1 MKKFIAIFLVFQF
14 LLAGNLA
21 MAKITTAADLGVGDP
36 ILLPTNPFYFLKEF
50 GRSIRRTFTF
60 KPAAKAELEFKILNE
75 KAAEIEKL
83 RELDSGNEKRLTKAI
98 KNYQVSQERLN
109 SVLNDI
115 DKEAADALSDS
126 FFDDL
131 ADKTVKHEMIF
142 SGIKEDFKESR
153 DIEMLIEEIDDAIEE
168 EEDLV
173 SDKALI
179 NFGEL
184 LEENRREASLEL
196 EMEFKELEELEKSLM
211 EEAGDDALEEEENGR
226 IAPEPIEA
234 EPEEE
239 KETEIFCTQQ
249 YDPVCGVNSKTYSNA
264 CMAKVAGVAVEY
276 EGECGR
282 PAEEVQPLP
291 VVEPKAVEVK
301 LEVDDSGFYPS
312 PTITVPKGSKVTIH
326 FAARA
331 TNVYFA
337 GLEIRS
343 AKFKTPV
350 MKAGES
356 ASADFIADESFEF
369 QSWWPAANYLK
380 ATGKVIVK

>member
-153 DIEMLIEEIDDAIEE
+153 DIEMLI
-168 EEDLV
+168 
-173 SDKALI
+173 
-179 NFGEL
+179 
-184 LEENRREASLEL
+184 
-196 EMEFKELEELEKSLM
+196 
-211 EEAGDDALEEEENGR
+211 
-226 IAPEPIEA
+226 
-234 EPEEE
+234 
-239 KETEIFCTQQ
+239 
-249 YDPVCGVNSKTYSNA
+249 
-264 CMAKVAGVAVEY
+264 
-276 EGECGR
+276 
-282 PAEEVQPLP
+282 
-291 VVEPKAVEVK
+291 
-301 LEVDDSGFYPS
+301 
-312 PTITVPKGSKVTIH
+312 
-326 FAARA
+326 
-331 TNVYFA
+331 
-337 GLEIRS
+337 
-343 AKFKTPV
+343 
-350 MKAGES
+350 
-356 ASADFIADESFEF
+356 
-369 QSWWPAANYLK
+369 
-380 ATGKVIVK
+380 